1 MDLETV
7 VLIVVAAGVGGWV
20 GWKASAA
27 FHQDIFAD
35 MLERLNVSDDDM
47 RKMANEMAEEAGVEG
62 IPEPDV
68 DAIEIR
74 IEKHNDTLYAY
85 RKDTE
90 EFLGQGADKDAL
102 LARLVLQFPTG
113 ARLVLT
119 DDDGAAL
126 IKE

>member
-7 VLIVVAAGVGGWV
+7 VLVVITAAFSGWIS
-20 GWKASAA
+20 WKSSAK
-27 FHQDIFAD
+27 FHQDIFAE
-35 MLERLNVSDDDM
+35 MLERLNVSDEDM

-62 IPEPDV
+62 IPEPEG

-74 IEKHNDTLYAY
+74 IEQHNNTLYAY

-90 EFLGQGADKDAL
+90 EFLGQGSDKDAL
-102 LARLVLQFPTG
+102 LKRLVLQFPTG

-119 DDDGAAL
+119 EEDGAAL